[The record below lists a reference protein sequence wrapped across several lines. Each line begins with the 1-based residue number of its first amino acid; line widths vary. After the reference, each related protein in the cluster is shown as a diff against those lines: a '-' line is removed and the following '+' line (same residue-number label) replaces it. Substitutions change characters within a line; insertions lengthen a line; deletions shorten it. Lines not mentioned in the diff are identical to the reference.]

1 MGDLAGDPAAFSCG
15 RPSRRCAP
23 LERHFLTT
31 FADPSTFPSVLDTT
45 AEANDPADAP
55 AAETGSADVAGTA
68 PRDTID
74 DNAALETSAV
84 DDTALETSAV
94 DDTALDAAADEPA
107 EAEAGAGEPDAESD
121 VAVDFGAL
129 GLPESLVQTL
139 DRLGITTPFPIQ
151 RATVPDALAGRD
163 VLGRGQTGSGKTLA
177 FGLPVI
183 ARLAKRN
190 RARPLHPRAL
200 VLVPTREL
208 AMQVNDA
215 LVPLGKAVGIFLKTA
230 VGGVP
235 YDRQIDA
242 LRRGVE
248 IVVATPGR
256 LGDLINRGVCHL
268 DDVEVTVLDEAD
280 QMADMGFLPEVTEL
294 LAKTPAGSQRLLFS
308 ATLDGD
314 VDSLVKRFMTDP
326 VTHSTAPATA
336 AVSTMDHH
344 LLLIPPHDKFA
355 VAASI
360 AARSGRTMLFAR
372 TQLGVD
378 RLVEQLAAVGVRAGG
393 LHGGKTQRM
402 RTKTLAEFREGRMS
416 VLVATDVAARGIH
429 VDGVSLVLH
438 VDPPK
443 DPKDYLHR
451 AGRTARAGES
461 GAVATLVLPKQ
472 RRTTLAMLQKAGVE
486 PAETRVRAGD
496 PALAELTGAQEP
508 SGVPVR
514 DEPPAPR
521 RHGDRPAGPRR
532 FEERGERRYGDRDG
546 RGERRYGD
554 RPTGERSFGERRY
567 SDRPTGE
574 RGYGDR
580 PTSDRPTSE
589 RRYSDR
595 PTGERR
601 YGDRPTGERGYGDRP
616 IGERGSGERR
626 YGEREQRVGGDRR
639 FGDRPTG
646 ERRHDDRG
654 DRGFGERRFDDRSGG
669 DRRYGDRPTSDR
681 PTGERRYGDRTA
693 GPRRFD
699 ERAGGERR
707 YGDRPGGDR
716 RHDDRPTGDRP
727 TGERRFGE
735 RGFGERGG
743 DPRAGD
749 RRGGFRPEGRGRDD
763 RPRDDRR
770 GFGGRPPAR
779 TH

>member
-1 MGDLAGDPAAFSCG
+1 M
-15 RPSRRCAP
+15 
-23 LERHFLTT
+23 TT
-31 FADPSTFPSVLDTT
+31 IADPSAFPSAFDASAGQTPPAGTGDAAVTT
-45 AEANDPADAP
+45 APEDPTP
-55 AAETGSADVAGTA
+55 
-68 PRDTID
+68 
-74 DNAALETSAV
+74 N
-84 DDTALETSAV
+84 
-94 DDTALDAAADEPA
+94 AAADLDGADAAVTVEVDATPEPKA
-107 EAEAGAGEPDAESD
+107 SFAD
-121 VAVDFGAL
+121 L
-129 GLPESLVQTL
+129 GLPQALVRAL
-139 DRLGITTPFPIQ
+139 DRQGITTPFPIQ
-151 RATVPDALAGRD
+151 QATVPDALAGRD

-177 FGLPVI
+177 FGLPLI
-183 ARLAKRN
+183 ARLAERN
-190 RARPLHPRAL
+190 RARPLRPRAL

-256 LGDLINRGVCHL
+256 LGDLINRGVCQL

-294 LAKTPAGSQRLLFS
+294 LAKTPAGAQRLLFS

-314 VDSLVKRFMTDP
+314 VDSLVRRFMTDP

-344 LLLIPPHDKFA
+344 LLLIPPHEKFA
-355 VAASI
+355 VTASI

-378 RLVEQLAAVGVRAGG
+378 RLVEQFAAVGVRAGG
-393 LHGGKTQRM
+393 LHGGKTQSM
-402 RTKTLAEFREGRMS
+402 RTRTLAEFREGRMD

-429 VDGVSLVLH
+429 VDGVTLVLH

-472 RRTTLAMLQKAGVE
+472 RRTTLAMMEKAGVE
-486 PAETRVRAGD
+486 PTESRVRAGD
-496 PALAELTGAQEP
+496 PVLAELTGAREP

-514 DEPPAPR
+514 AEPSGTR
-521 RHGDRPAGPRR
+521 RNGDRSSGPRR
-532 FEERGERRYGDRDG
+532 FEDRGG

-554 RPTGERSFGERRY
+554 RPTGERSYG
-567 SDRPTGE
+567 DRPTGE
-574 RGYGDR
+574 RRFGDR
-580 PTSDRPTSE
+580 PSSDRS
-589 RRYSDR
+589 
-595 PTGERR
+595 TGERR
-601 YGDRPTGERGYGDRP
+601 YGDRPTGERSYGDRP
-616 IGERGSGERR
+616 SS
-626 YGEREQRVGGDRR
+626 
-639 FGDRPTG
+639 
-646 ERRHDDRG
+646 
-654 DRGFGERRFDDRSGG
+654 DRS
-669 DRRYGDRPTSDR
+669 
-681 PTGERRYGDRTA
+681 TGERRYGDRPT
-693 GPRRFD
+693 
-699 ERAGGERR
+699 GERS
-707 YGDRPGGDR
+707 Y
-716 RHDDRPTGDRP
+716 GDRP
-727 TGERRFGE
+727 TGERRFGD
-735 RGFGERGG
+735 RPSSDRSTGERRYNDRPTGESFGGERRYSDRPTGERRFPERSEAGG
-743 DPRAGD
+743 DPRTGD

-763 RPRDDRR
+763 RPRDDRPRDDRR

>member
-1 MGDLAGDPAAFSCG
+1 M
-15 RPSRRCAP
+15 
-23 LERHFLTT
+23 TT
-31 FADPSTFPSVLDTT
+31 FAESSTSPSIDPTP
-45 AEANDPADAP
+45 
-55 AAETGSADVAGTA
+55 ET
-68 PRDTID
+68 
-74 DNAALETSAV
+74 
-84 DDTALETSAV
+84 
-94 DDTALDAAADEPA
+94 
-107 EAEAGAGEPDAESD
+107 
-121 VAVDFGAL
+121 VDFASL
-129 GLPESLVQTL
+129 GLPRQLVETL
-139 DRLGITTPFPIQ
+139 ARQGITTPFEIQ
-151 RATVPDALAGRD
+151 RATLPDSLAGRD

-183 ARLAKRN
+183 ARVADRN
-190 RARPLHPRAL
+190 RARPLYPRAL

-215 LVPLGKAVGIFLKTA
+215 LVPLGKSVGVFLKTA

-248 IVVATPGR
+248 IIVATPGR
-256 LGDLINRGVCHL
+256 LGDLIERGVCRL
-268 DDVEVTVLDEAD
+268 DDVEITVLDEAD
-280 QMADMGFLPEVTEL
+280 QMADMGFLPEVTRL
-294 LAKTPAGSQRLLFS
+294 LAKTPADAQRLLFS
-308 ATLDGD
+308 ATLDND
-314 VDSLVKRFMTDP
+314 VDTLVKRFMTDP

-360 AARSGRTMLFAR
+360 AAREGRTMLFAR

-402 RTKTLAEFREGRMS
+402 RTKTLAEFREGRTP

-472 RRTTLAMLQKAGVE
+472 RRTTLAMMEKAGVE

-496 PALAELTGAQEP
+496 EALAELTGAREP

-514 DEPPAPR
+514 EEPEPR
-521 RHGDRPAGPRR
+521 RGGGSRRFGDRDGRGFDR
-532 FEERGERRYGDRDG
+532 GGRSFSDRGERRFGDRDG
-546 RGERRYGD
+546 RGERRFGD
-554 RPTGERSFGERRY
+554 RPAGERS
-567 SDRPTGE
+567 SDRFA
-574 RGYGDR
+574 DR
-580 PTSDRPTSE
+580 
-589 RRYSDR
+589 
-595 PTGERR
+595 
-601 YGDRPTGERGYGDRP
+601 
-616 IGERGSGERR
+616 
-626 YGEREQRVGGDRR
+626 GGDRR
-639 FGDRPTG
+639 FGDRPAG
-646 ERRHDDRG
+646 ERYSD
-654 DRGFGERRFDDRSGG
+654 ERSGG
-669 DRRYGDRPTSDR
+669 
-681 PTGERRYGDRTA
+681 
-693 GPRRFD
+693 
-699 ERAGGERR
+699 
-707 YGDRPGGDR
+707 
-716 RHDDRPTGDRP
+716 
-727 TGERRFGE
+727 GERRFGRPE
-735 RGFGERGG
+735 RRDDRSFGDRRFDGRSVGEQRSDDRGPRGDDRRFGERSERPYGDRQRPAAGRGYDRDERRYDDRPSGSRGFGDRRQDDRPHAER
-743 DPRAGD
+743 RFGD
-749 RRGGFRPEGRGRDD
+749 RGDARPAERRAGGFRAEGRG
-763 RPRDDRR
+763 RDDRR

>member
-1 MGDLAGDPAAFSCG
+1 M
-15 RPSRRCAP
+15 
-23 LERHFLTT
+23 TT
-31 FADPSTFPSVLDTT
+31 FAESSTSPSV
-45 AEANDPADAP
+45 DP
-55 AAETGSADVAGTA
+55 
-68 PRDTID
+68 
-74 DNAALETSAV
+74 N
-84 DDTALETSAV
+84 
-94 DDTALDAAADEPA
+94 
-107 EAEAGAGEPDAESD
+107 SD
-121 VAVDFGAL
+121 AVDFASL
-129 GLPESLVQTL
+129 GLPRQLVEALARQ
-139 DRLGITTPFPIQ
+139 GITTPFEIQ
-151 RATVPDALAGRD
+151 RATLPDSLTGRD

-183 ARLAKRN
+183 ARLADRN

-215 LVPLGKAVGIFLKTA
+215 LVPLGKSVGVFLKTA

-256 LGDLINRGVCHL
+256 LGDLIERGVCRL
-268 DDVEVTVLDEAD
+268 DDVEITVLDEAD
-280 QMADMGFLPEVTEL
+280 QMADMGFLPEVTKL
-294 LAKTPAGSQRLLFS
+294 LAKTPADAQRLLFS
-308 ATLDGD
+308 ATLDND

-344 LLLIPPHDKFA
+344 MLLIPPHDKFA

-360 AARSGRTMLFAR
+360 AAREGRTMLFAR

-402 RTKTLAEFREGRMS
+402 RTKTLAEFREGRTP

-472 RRTTLAMLQKAGVE
+472 RRTTLAMMEKAGVE

-496 PALAELTGAQEP
+496 EALAELTGAREP

-514 DEPPAPR
+514 DEPEPR
-521 RHGDRPAGPRR
+521 RGGPRR
-532 FEERGERRYGDRDG
+532 FGDRDGRGFDRGGRGGFSDRGERRFGDRDG

-554 RPTGERSFGERRY
+554 RPA
-567 SDRPTGE
+567 
-574 RGYGDR
+574 GDR
-580 PTSDRPTSE
+580 PADR
-589 RRYSDR
+589 
-595 PTGERR
+595 
-601 YGDRPTGERGYGDRP
+601 
-616 IGERGSGERR
+616 
-626 YGEREQRVGGDRR
+626 GGDRR
-639 FGDRPTG
+639 FGDRPAG
-646 ERRHDDRG
+646 ERY
-654 DRGFGERRFDDRSGG
+654 SG
-669 DRRYGDRPTSDR
+669 
-681 PTGERRYGDRTA
+681 
-693 GPRRFD
+693 
-699 ERAGGERR
+699 ERAGG
-707 YGDRPGGDR
+707 
-716 RHDDRPTGDRP
+716 
-727 TGERRFGE
+727 GERRFGRPE
-735 RGFGERGG
+735 RRDDRSFGDRGERFGEQRSDDRSQRSDRFGGQRGDDRRFGERADRPFGDRHRPATGGGYDRDERRNDDRPGGSRGFGDRRQEDRPHAER
-743 DPRAGD
+743 RFGD
-749 RRGGFRPEGRGRDD
+749 RGDARPAERRSGGFRAEGRG
-763 RPRDDRR
+763 RDDRR

>member
-1 MGDLAGDPAAFSCG
+1 M
-15 RPSRRCAP
+15 
-23 LERHFLTT
+23 TI
-31 FADPSTFPSVLDTT
+31 FADPGTTPSALD
-45 AEANDPADAP
+45 
-55 AAETGSADVAGTA
+55 STA
-68 PRDTID
+68 PLTD
-74 DNAALETSAV
+74 ETV
-84 DDTALETSAV
+84 
-94 DDTALDAAADEPA
+94 
-107 EAEAGAGEPDAESD
+107 AGEPAAAEET
-121 VAVDFGAL
+121 APVDFAAL
-129 GLPESLVQTL
+129 GLPEPLVRVLTRQ
-139 DRLGITTPFPIQ
+139 GITTPFEIQ
-151 RATVPDALAGRD
+151 RATMPDALAGRD

-177 FGLPVI
+177 FGLPLL
-183 ARLAKRN
+183 ARMAERN

-215 LVPLGKAVGIFLKTA
+215 LVPLGKAVGVFLKTA

-256 LGDLINRGVCHL
+256 LGDLINRGVCRL
-268 DDVEVTVLDEAD
+268 DDVEITVLDEAD

-294 LAKTPAGSQRLLFS
+294 LAKTPAGTQRLLFS

-314 VDSLVKRFMTDP
+314 VDALVKRFMTDP
-326 VTHSTAPATA
+326 VTHSTAPSTA
-336 AVSTMDHH
+336 SVSTMDHH
-344 LLLIPPHDKFA
+344 MLLIPPHDKFP

-360 AARSGRTMLFAR
+360 AARDGRTMVFAR

-402 RTKTLAEFREGRMS
+402 RTKTLAEFKEGRVN

-472 RRTTLAMLQKAGVE
+472 RRTTLAMLEKAGVE

-496 PALAELTGAQEP
+496 PALAELTGAREP

-514 DEPPAPR
+514 AEPEPR
-521 RHGDRPAGPRR
+521 RHGDRPGGPRR
-532 FEERGERRYGDRDG
+532 FGDRGDRRFGDRSGEARSYGDRP
-546 RGERRYGD
+546 RGYGDRSERRYGD
-554 RPTGERSFGERRY
+554 RPADARGYGDRPQGDRGYGDRPQSERSYGDRPQ
-567 SDRPTGE
+567 SDRSYRDRPQGE

-580 PTSDRPTSE
+580 PQGD
-589 RRYSDR
+589 
-595 PTGERR
+595 RR
-601 YGDRPTGERGYGDRP
+601 YGDRDARG
-616 IGERGSGERR
+616 
-626 YGEREQRVGGDRR
+626 
-639 FGDRPTG
+639 FGDR
-646 ERRHDDRG
+646 
-654 DRGFGERRFDDRSGG
+654 S
-669 DRRYGDRPTSDR
+669 DRRYGDRPTDSR
-681 PTGERRYGDRTA
+681 G
-693 GPRRFD
+693 
-699 ERAGGERR
+699 
-707 YGDRPGGDR
+707 YGDRPTDSRGYGDR
-716 RHDDRPTGDRP
+716 PQGDRSTDGRTYSDRAPRAYGDRPQGERHYGDRP
-727 TGERRFGE
+727 TEGRSYS
-735 RGFGERGG
+735 
-743 DPRAGD
+743 DRAVRSD
-749 RRGGFRPEGRGRDD
+749 GRGRDD
-763 RPRDDRR
+763 RPRDERR

>member
-1 MGDLAGDPAAFSCG
+1 MGDLAGESAAWSCG
-15 RPSRRCAP
+15 GPSRRCAP
-23 LERHFLTT
+23 PERFFLTIFT
-31 FADPSTFPSVLDTT
+31 SPGTTPSTPGLAVEYTT
-45 AEANDPADAP
+45 TEAGP
-55 AAETGSADVAGTA
+55 AAGFA
-68 PRDTID
+68 
-74 DNAALETSAV
+74 
-84 DDTALETSAV
+84 
-94 DDTALDAAADEPA
+94 
-107 EAEAGAGEPDAESD
+107 
-121 VAVDFGAL
+121 AL
-129 GLPESLVQTL
+129 GLPRQLVDTL
-139 DRLGITTPFPIQ
+139 ARQGITTPFEIQ
-151 RATVPDALAGRD
+151 RATLPDALAGRD

-177 FGLPVI
+177 FGLPII
-183 ARLAKRN
+183 ARLAARN
-190 RARPLHPRAL
+190 RARPLRPRAL

-256 LGDLINRGVCHL
+256 LGDLIARGVCVL

-294 LAKTPAGSQRLLFS
+294 LAKTPADAQRLLFS

-326 VTHSTAPATA
+326 VTHSTAPSTA
-336 AVSTMDHH
+336 SVSTMDHH
-344 LLLIPPHDKFA
+344 LLLVPPHDKFA

-360 AARSGRTMLFAR
+360 AARAGRTMLFAR

-402 RTKTLAEFREGRMS
+402 RTKTLAEFREGRMD

-429 VDGVSLVLH
+429 VDGVTLVLH

-472 RRTTLAMLQKAGVE
+472 RRTTLAMMEKAGVE
-486 PAETRVRAGD
+486 PAQARVRAGD
-496 PALAELTGAQEP
+496 PALAELTGAREP

-514 DEPPAPR
+514 DEPEPR
-521 RHGDRPAGPRR
+521 RAG
-532 FEERGERRYGDRDG
+532 GRRYGDRPTGDRRPGDRDG
-546 RGERRYGD
+546 RGERRHSDRSYGDRPTGDRGFGERRYGD
-554 RPTGERSFGERRY
+554 RPTGERSYGDRDGRSSGDRPAADRAHGDRGYGERRHDGR
-567 SDRPTGE
+567 SDRPTGDRSFGD
-574 RGYGDR
+574 RGQRGFDR
-580 PTSDRPTSE
+580 PT
-589 RRYSDR
+589 
-595 PTGERR
+595 
-601 YGDRPTGERGYGDRP
+601 
-616 IGERGSGERR
+616 
-626 YGEREQRVGGDRR
+626 GDRR
-639 FGDRPTG
+639 FGDHARG
-646 ERRHDDRG
+646 EQ
-654 DRGFGERRFDDRSGG
+654 RF
-669 DRRYGDRPTSDR
+669 GDRPQ
-681 PTGERRYGDRTA
+681 
-693 GPRRFD
+693 
-699 ERAGGERR
+699 
-707 YGDRPGGDR
+707 
-716 RHDDRPTGDRP
+716 
-727 TGERRFGE
+727 GERRFGGE
-735 RGFGERGG
+735 QRGTE
-743 DPRAGD
+743 
-749 RRGGFRPEGRGRDD
+749 RRGGFRPEGRSRDD

>member
-1 MGDLAGDPAAFSCG
+1 M
-15 RPSRRCAP
+15 
-23 LERHFLTT
+23 TT
-31 FADPSTFPSVLDTT
+31 FAVSGTSP
-45 AEANDPADAP
+45 
-55 AAETGSADVAGTA
+55 SAD
-68 PRDTID
+68 PTID
-74 DNAALETSAV
+74 T
-84 DDTALETSAV
+84 
-94 DDTALDAAADEPA
+94 
-107 EAEAGAGEPDAESD
+107 PDFA
-121 VAVDFGAL
+121 AL
-129 GLPESLVQTL
+129 GLPRQLVEALARQ
-139 DRLGITTPFPIQ
+139 GITTPFEIQ
-151 RATVPDALAGRD
+151 RATLPDALAGRD

-183 ARLAKRN
+183 ARLADRN

-215 LVPLGKAVGIFLKTA
+215 LVPLGKSVGIFLKTA

-256 LGDLINRGVCHL
+256 LGDLIERGVCVL
-268 DDVEVTVLDEAD
+268 DDVEITVLDEAD

-294 LAKTPAGSQRLLFS
+294 LAKTPADAQRLLFS
-308 ATLDGD
+308 ATLDND

-360 AARSGRTMLFAR
+360 AARDGRTMLFAR

-402 RTKTLAEFREGRMS
+402 RTRTLAEFREGRMN

-429 VDGVSLVLH
+429 VDGVTLVLH

-472 RRTTLAMLQKAGVE
+472 RRTTLAMLEKAGVE

-496 PALAELTGAQEP
+496 AALAELTGAREP

-514 DEPPAPR
+514 DEPEPR
-521 RHGDRPAGPRR
+521 RGGPRR
-532 FEERGERRYGDRDG
+532 FGDRDG
-546 RGERRYGD
+546 RGERRFGD
-554 RPTGERSFGERRY
+554 RPRSFDRGDRRDDDRRFGDRPAGRGFDRGERREDDRPAGGRGYDRGVGERRFDRAERGFGERGGF
-567 SDRPTGE
+567 DRDA
-574 RGYGDR
+574 R
-580 PTSDRPTSE
+580 
-589 RRYSDR
+589 
-595 PTGERR
+595 
-601 YGDRPTGERGYGDRP
+601 
-616 IGERGSGERR
+616 
-626 YGEREQRVGGDRR
+626 GDRR
-639 FGDRPTG
+639 FGDRDDRRFGGRDERGSGRPSGDRHFADRAGRDQHRPTDAG
-646 ERRHDDRG
+646 RGFDRDARG
-654 DRGFGERRFDDRSGG
+654 DRRPDDRSTGGRTFG
-669 DRRYGDRPTSDR
+669 DRDGGRAYGDRPTGGRGYGDRDGSRGHGGRFEDR
-681 PTGERRYGDRTA
+681 PQGERRFGDRD
-693 GPRRFD
+693 GR
-699 ERAGGERR
+699 
-707 YGDRPGGDR
+707 
-716 RHDDRPTGDRP
+716 
-727 TGERRFGE
+727 GERRFGE
-735 RGFGERGG
+735 RGEFRPAE
-743 DPRAGD
+743 
-749 RRGGFRPEGRGRDD
+749 RRGGFRPEARGRDD